1 MANTG
6 DLLFGIF
13 SKKQMNSVTPVHS
26 IISVCLIIKVVTDL
40 TRPNETEL
48 YILRTGDSLNNGF
61 VFQLWKEFRV

>member
-6 DLLFGIF
+6 DLLFDIF
-13 SKKQMNSVTPVHS
+13 SKKQMNSVTPVHA
-26 IISVCLIIKVVTDL
+26 IISVCLVIKVVTDM
-40 TRPNETEL
+40 TKPDETEL